1 MKTNQTT
8 PLPPCFAN
16 PKPVKR
22 EENPGVMLTVNGKT
36 MFADQYIYSAQVS
49 TYLALKW
56 VEELRQ
62 EVHKLESAILRSTD
76 ALDVSVLAEHV
87 EEIQALEQE
96 AYGYN
101 EEQGQ

>member
-1 MKTNQTT
+1 MKNNTN

-49 TYLALKW
+49 SYLALKW

-62 EVHKLESAILRSTD
+62 EVHRLESAILRSTD
-76 ALDVSVLAEHV
+76 ALSVGVLAEHV
-87 EEIQALEQE
+87 ADLKANDEEGEL
-96 AYGYN
+96 
-101 EEQGQ
+101 

>member
-1 MKTNQTT
+1 MQTK

-16 PKPVKR
+16 PKPEKR

-36 MFADQYIYSAQVS
+36 MFADHYIYSAQVS

-76 ALDVSVLAEHV
+76 ALDVSVLAEYV